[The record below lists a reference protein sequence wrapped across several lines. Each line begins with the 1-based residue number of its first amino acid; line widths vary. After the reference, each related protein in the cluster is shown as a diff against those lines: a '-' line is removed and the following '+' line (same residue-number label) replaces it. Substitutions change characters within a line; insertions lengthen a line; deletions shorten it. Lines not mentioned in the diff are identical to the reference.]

1 MNTHNLEQAIEHVDR
16 ALEMIDDIDH
26 LRIWQAL
33 EHVRQMLWDAVDH
46 DEGLQ
51 QLFDWSDRQ
60 RELKL

>member
-33 EHVRQMLWDAVDH
+33 EYVRQMLWDAVDH